1 MEKVN
6 VGLIVRTYEE
16 DGGFY
21 ETRRDHISCTY
32 MSQDMMKDLIS
43 GEVIGVQITT
53 DAEAFYF
60 KVPDDWPENWT
71 TLKDS
76 HEKQFVHKD

>member
-71 TLKDS
+71 KLGS
-76 HEKQFVHKD
+76 NNHKKCF